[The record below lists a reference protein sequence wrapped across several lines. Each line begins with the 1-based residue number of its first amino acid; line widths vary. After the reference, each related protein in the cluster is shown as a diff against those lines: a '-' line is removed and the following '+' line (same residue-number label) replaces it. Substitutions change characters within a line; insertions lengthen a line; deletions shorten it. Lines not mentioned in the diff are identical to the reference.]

1 MEDRMTSGP
10 ITKRILMFAM
20 PILAGQILQQL
31 YNLVDSIIVGRFVGV
46 SGLAAVGA
54 TWSLTYI
61 VCYFCIGTCT
71 GMSIPLSQAYG
82 AGNLFGMRCYFI
94 NGVYIS
100 IILAFLMTTVTS
112 LSSMLLLKWL
122 QTPDDIIQDAHIYLL
137 TMFLGL
143 PFTILYNFCFGVLMA
158 FGDSKKSS
166 IFMFLSTILNLFF
179 DLFTI
184 IVLHW
189 GVFGAAISTI
199 VSQAIAGFCSLFYIL
214 KKHKDLIPK
223 KQEWNFQPDYV
234 SNIIRMSVPMGL
246 QYSITAIGA
255 ILLQCSVNQLGSD
268 AVAGF
273 SAGSKVKSFCLCPL
287 NALGTALSSF
297 TGQNFGAG
305 KIRRI
310 QKGLKSTICIGLIYS
325 IVIIILMLF
334 VSDKLAMIFVSSEQT
349 QVISYV
355 REFIIY
361 ISFFQLELA
370 ILFAVRYCVQG
381 MGYGKYSI
389 YSGLAEMAGRSLI
402 AIFLVPIFGFHAV
415 CWNEGVTFL
424 AGILVIVPVYFILM
438 KQLKRNTSA

>member
-1 MEDRMTSGP
+1 MESKMTSGP
-10 ITKRILMFAM
+10 ITKRILIFAM

-31 YNLVDSIIVGRFVGV
+31 YNLVDTIIVGRFVGV

-71 GMSIPLSQAYG
+71 GMSIPLSQEYG
-82 AGNLFGMRCYFI
+82 AGNMSRMRCYFM
-94 NGVYIS
+94 NGIYIAM
-100 IILAFLMTTVTS
+100 ILAFLITTITS
-112 LSSMLLLKWL
+112 LLSMQFLKWL
-122 QTPDDIIQDAHIYLL
+122 QTPDDVIQDANIYLV
-137 TMFLGL
+137 TIFLGL

-166 IFMFLSTILNLFF
+166 VFMFLSTILNLFL

-184 IVLHW
+184 IILNL
-189 GVFGAAISTI
+189 GVFGAAISTV
-199 VSQAIAGFCSLFYIL
+199 VSQAIASLCSLFYIL
-214 KKHKDLIPK
+214 KKYKILLPD
-223 KQEWNFQPDYV
+223 KQERSFQPNYI

-255 ILLQCSVNQLGSD
+255 VILQYSVNQLGSD

-305 KIRRI
+305 NIKRI
-310 QKGLKSTICIGLIYS
+310 QKGLKGTICIGLIYS
-325 IVIIILMLF
+325 VAVIIVMLF
-334 VSDKLAMIFVSSEQT
+334 TADKLAMIFVSSDQT

-355 REFIIY
+355 KKFIIY

-402 AIFLVPIFGFHAV
+402 AIFLVPVFGFDAV
-415 CWNEGVTFL
+415 CWNEGITFL
-424 AGILVIVPVYFILM
+424 AGILVIVPIYFVLIN
-438 KQLKRNTSA
+438 QLKKTT

>member
-1 MEDRMTSGP
+1 MESKMTSGP
-10 ITKRILMFAM
+10 ITKRIVLFAM
-20 PILAGQILQQL
+20 PILAGQLLQQL
-31 YNLVDSIIVGRFVGV
+31 YNLVDTIIVGRFVGV

-71 GMSIPLSQAYG
+71 GMSIPLSQEYG
-82 AGNLFGMRCYFI
+82 AGNMSRMRCYFM
-94 NGVYIS
+94 NGIYIA

-112 LSSMLLLKWL
+112 LLSMQFLKWL
-122 QTPDDIIQDAHIYLL
+122 QTPSDVIHDANIYLL
-137 TMFLGL
+137 TIFLGL

-166 IFMFLSTILNLFF
+166 VFMFISTILNLFL

-184 IVLHW
+184 IVLNW
-189 GVFGAAISTI
+189 GVFGAAIST
-199 VSQAIAGFCSLFYIL
+199 VTSQAIASLCSLFYIL
-214 KKHKDLIPK
+214 KKYKILLPT
-223 KQEWNFQPDYV
+223 KQERKFQWDYI

-255 ILLQCSVNQLGSD
+255 VILQYSVNQLGSD

-305 KIRRI
+305 DIKRI
-310 QKGLKSTICIGLIYS
+310 QKGLKGTIYIGLIYS
-325 IVIIILMLF
+325 VAVIIVMLF
-334 VSDKLAMIFVSSEQT
+334 AADKLAMIFVSSEQA

-355 REFIIY
+355 KEFIIY

-402 AIFLVPIFGFHAV
+402 AIFLVPVFGFDAV
-415 CWNEGVTFL
+415 CWNEGITFL
-424 AGILVIVPVYFILM
+424 AGILVIVPVYFLLI
-438 KQLKRNTSA
+438 KQLRKNF

>member
-10 ITKRILMFAM
+10 ITKRILIFAM

-31 YNLVDSIIVGRFVGV
+31 YNLIDSVIVGRYVGV

-71 GMSIPLSQAYG
+71 GMSIPLSQEYG
-82 AGNLFGMRCYFI
+82 AGNMPKMRCYFA
-94 NGVYIS
+94 NGIYIAM
-100 IILAFLMTTVTS
+100 ILAFLMTTVTS
-112 LSSMLLLKWL
+112 LLSMQFLKWL
-122 QTPDDIIQDAHIYLL
+122 QTPNDIIYDAHIYLL
-137 TMFLGL
+137 TIFLGL
-143 PFTILYNFCFGVLMA
+143 PFTILYNFCFAVLMA
-158 FGDSKKSS
+158 FGDSRKSS
-166 IFMFLSTILNLFF
+166 IFMFISTILNLFF
-179 DLFTI
+179 NLFTI
-184 IVLHW
+184 TVLNW
-189 GVFGAAISTI
+189 GVFGAAISTV

-214 KKHKDLIPK
+214 RNYKNILPK
-223 KQEWNFQPDYV
+223 KQELKLQPDYI
-234 SNIIRMSVPMGL
+234 SNIVRMSVPMGL

-255 ILLQCSVNQLGSD
+255 VILQYSVNQLGSD
-268 AVAGF
+268 AVAGY

-305 KIRRI
+305 NIKRI
-310 QKGLKSTICIGLIYS
+310 QKGLKGSICIGLAYS
-325 IVIIILMLF
+325 FAVIIFMMF
-334 VSDKLAMIFVSSEQT
+334 TADKLAMLFVTPEQT
-349 QVISYV
+349 EVILYV
-355 REFIIY
+355 KEFIIY

-381 MGYGKYSI
+381 MGYGRYSI

>member
-1 MEDRMTSGP
+1 MESKMTSGP
-10 ITKRILMFAM
+10 ITKRIAVFAM
-20 PILAGQILQQL
+20 PILAGQLLQQL
-31 YNLVDSIIVGRFVGV
+31 YNLVDTIIVGRFVGV

-71 GMSIPLSQAYG
+71 GMSIPLSQEYG
-82 AGNLFGMRCYFI
+82 AGNMSRMRCYFM
-94 NGVYIS
+94 NGIYIA

-112 LSSMLLLKWL
+112 LLSIQFLKWL
-122 QTPDDIIQDAHIYLL
+122 QTPSDVIHDANIYLL
-137 TMFLGL
+137 TIFLGL

-166 IFMFLSTILNLFF
+166 VFMFISTILNLFL

-184 IVLHW
+184 IMLNW
-189 GVFGAAISTI
+189 GVFGAAISTV
-199 VSQAIAGFCSLFYIL
+199 VSQAIASLCSLFYIL
-214 KKHKDLIPK
+214 KKYKILLPE
-223 KQEWNFQPDYV
+223 KQERRFQPNYI

-255 ILLQCSVNQLGSD
+255 VILQYSVNQLGSD

-305 KIRRI
+305 DIKRI
-310 QKGLKSTICIGLIYS
+310 QKGLKGTIYIGLIYS
-325 IVIIILMLF
+325 VAVIIVMLF
-334 VSDKLAMIFVSSEQT
+334 AADKLAMIFVSSEQA

-355 REFIIY
+355 KEFIIY

-402 AIFLVPIFGFHAV
+402 AIFLVPVFGFDAV
-415 CWNEGVTFL
+415 CWNEGITFL
-424 AGILVIVPVYFILM
+424 AGILVIVPVYFLLI
-438 KQLKRNTSA
+438 KQLRKNF